1 MNPSIQGYAAAVLA
15 ALDDAARSTV
25 AAELGALDLALLSNG
40 DLRAAMTDTSISG
53 AARREVLTAL
63 LATKVA
69 DPTVRIAGYAAFASH
84 AQDVPAAISALAHRA
99 RLTATDGAFEE
110 PPLSAT
116 GARRRVAGFAVAI
129 FEELNVKDLDEIE
142 DELFRFA
149 RTVEGNAQLRGVLQ
163 DRDVPVAA
171 RLDLIHRLLE
181 GKVATPK
188 PGILEYVVSLFTHRE
203 HTAPTISLLD
213 YVVAGG
219 RSRDVVGTIDYLV
232 EQTAAARGWRVAKVR
247 TAKTLDAA
255 QREQLVASMSAVAG
269 NPVELQVTEDA
280 SLLGGVRVEVGD
292 LLVDATAKHRL
303 DQLREHLDAEHKTYQ
318 KND

>member
-15 ALDDAARSTV
+15 ALDNEARATV
-25 AAELGALDLALLSNG
+25 ASELGALDLALLSNG

-53 AARREVLTAL
+53 ASRREVLSAL
-63 LATKVA
+63 LANKVSE
-69 DPTVRIAGYAAFASH
+69 PTVRIGGYAAFASH
-84 AQDVPAAISALAHRA
+84 AQDVPAAISSLAHRA
-99 RLTATDGAFEE
+99 RLTAEDGGFEE
-110 PPLSAT
+110 HPLSAT
-116 GARRRVAGFAVAI
+116 GARQRVAGYAVAI
-129 FEELNVKDLDEIE
+129 FEELSTKDLDEIE

-149 RTVEGNAQLRGVLQ
+149 RTVEGNAELRGVLQ

-171 RLDLIHRLLE
+171 RQALIHRLLE
-181 GKVATPK
+181 GKVSAPK
-188 PGILEYVVSLFTHRE
+188 PGIIGYVISLFTHRE
-203 HTAPTISLLD
+203 HTAPTVSLLD

-247 TAKTLDAA
+247 TAKELDAA
-255 QREQLVASMSAVAG
+255 QREQLIASMSAVAG

-303 DQLREHLDAEHKTYQ
+303 DQLREHLDTAHKAYQ